1 MVAFKLLAEF
11 EALFSGV
18 VYLHRIS
25 THGDRVAGYLYED
38 LFDLARSPKYVA
50 RVTDQTRVL
59 NTKNRATGLAA
70 RRGDGT
76 FGERVPSVPPRAI
89 TGLAVARASV
99 ATIEIG
105 AEAKILAKAMIKQID
120 RVCSDMRNQAAEFR
134 KYHAS
139 AICVG
144 IVGINHAPRTTSYE
158 GKAVWPTDGK
168 THKHPIQEAAAAE
181 ARINHGVA
189 SHFDEMVILRFK
201 AENAAPFAFT
211 WLDAARTNAEYSSA
225 LIRISREYE
234 RRF

>member
-1 MVAFKLLAEF
+1 MAFKLLAEF
-11 EALFSGV
+11 QALFSGA

-50 RVTDQTRVL
+50 RVIDQTRVL

-76 FGERVPSVPPRAI
+76 FGERVPTVPPRVI
-89 TGLAVARASV
+89 PGLAVARASV

-120 RVCSDMRNQAAEFR
+120 RVCSDMRHQAAEFR
-134 KYHAS
+134 KHHEN

-144 IVGINHAPRTTSYE
+144 IVGINHASRMTSYE
-158 GKAVWPTDGK
+158 GKAVWPTDGRI
-168 THKHPIQEAAAAE
+168 HKHPIQEAAAAE
-181 ARINHGVA
+181 ARITYSA
-189 SHFDEMVILRFK
+189 APDYDEMVFLRFK

-211 WLDAARTNAEYSSA
+211 WLNEARTNAEYSSA